1 MRRAD
6 LSYVALALTP
16 GIGRGRMDALLSRF
30 HSADAVLRQ
39 SHDALSS
46 VRGMSSAAA
55 TAVRN
60 CSHERALAVVD
71 RAERLGGVVLIPRD
85 ARFPAELRT
94 IPESPTLLFALGR
107 LELLQRAAVAIVGSR
122 RHTRY
127 GAEACR
133 HFAGGLARAGLV
145 VVSGMARG
153 LDAVAHAAC
162 LDAGGGTVG
171 VLGNGLGVV
180 YPAANRALYERV
192 AREGCLVTEFPPGER
207 PNAGSFPR
215 RNRVIS
221 GLARATLV
229 VEAGSRSGALI
240 TAGCALDQAR
250 EVLAVPGP
258 VTSPLSVG
266 CNRLVRSG
274 AKPALDLDDVLEE
287 YGLAAE
293 AAPELRIPAD
303 LSDAERRLLNVLA
316 AGECHPDGLAESV
329 GAPVAD
335 TLAVLTGLEIRG
347 LVEQD
352 PGKVFRRATSLGR
365 LVPE

>member
-1 MRRAD
+1 MD
-6 LSYVALALTP
+6 L
-16 GIGRGRMDALLSRF
+16 LLSRF
-30 HSADAVLRQ
+30 RKAEAVLRQ
-39 SHDALSS
+39 PHDALCA
-46 VRGMSSAAA
+46 VRGMSTAAA
-55 TAVRN
+55 TAIRD
-60 CSHERALAVVD
+60 SSLERAHSVVA
-71 RAERLGGVVLIPRD
+71 RAEQLGGVVLVPRD
-85 ARFPAELRT
+85 ARFPAALRT
-94 IPESPTLLFALGR
+94 IPEAPTLLFALGR
-107 LELLQRAAVAIVGSR
+107 LELLQRPALAVVGSR

-153 LDAVAHAAC
+153 LDAEAHAAC
-162 LDAGGGTVG
+162 LDVGGGTVG

-221 GLARATLV
+221 GLAKCTLV
-229 VEAGSRSGALI
+229 VEARARSGALI
-240 TAGCALDQAR
+240 TADCALNQAR

-266 CNRLVRSG
+266 CNRLIRSG

-303 LSDAERRLLNVLA
+303 LSPAERRLLTALA
-316 AGECHPDGLAESV
+316 TGEGHPDDLAQSLGVSV
-329 GAPVAD
+329 AE

-347 LVEQD
+347 IVEQA
-352 PGKVFRRATSLGR
+352 PGKLFRRVTSLGR
-365 LVPE
+365 LVPG